1 MSVKEALKAR
11 REQHIN
17 EMVSTNPMIGQLN
30 TQFTS
35 WLLGSGLTGAEI
47 IKMIEATKVVAARV
61 KFDFRPKRIPNNT

>member
-11 REQHIN
+11 MEQHIN

-35 WLLGSGLTGAEI
+35 WLLGSGLTG
-47 IKMIEATKVVAARV
+47 
-61 KFDFRPKRIPNNT
+61 NTNHQDDRFEYGCSHTS